1 MKLTIFA
8 LLLFSSFSWASEY
21 SEDQLADLKSSWLL
35 NEPKSY
41 SYTLRHGGVFGYTI
55 EKITVRKGTCTA
67 RAQSVYGKKKQPW
80 KKSKCE
86 GHRIHELISSVQKQE
101 LDGVFQSE
109 IKLNPEYKFISYYS
123 VEPKTEFTDQDWY
136 FEVLNF
142 KAK

>member
-8 LLLFSSFSWASEY
+8 LLMFSSFSWASEY
-21 SEDQLADLKSSWLL
+21 SEVQLSDLKNNWVS

-55 EKITVRKGTCTA
+55 QKITVRKGVCTA
-67 RAQSVYGKKKQPW
+67 RSQFVYGKKHPW
-80 KKSKCE
+80 KKSTCE

-101 LDGVFQSE
+101 LEGVFQSK
-109 IKLNPEYKFISYYS
+109 IKLNSEYKFISYYS
-123 VEPKTEFTDQDWY
+123 AEPKTEFTDQDWY

>member
-35 NEPKSY
+35 NEPESY
-41 SYTLRHGGVFGYTI
+41 SYTLRHGSFFGYTI
-55 EKITVRKGTCTA
+55 EKITVRKGICTA
-67 RAQSVYGKKKQPW
+67 RAQSVYGKKQPW
-80 KKSKCE
+80 KKGKCE

-101 LDGVFQSE
+101 REGVFQSE